1 MDGTTRAGRY
11 EVRRETRLGVPMANI
26 VWCPGDG
33 SPAIPV
39 TTMAPDRLPLLAEAL
54 ARYLAGPAAPT
65 CPSSGC

>member
-26 VWCPGDG
+26 VWVPEDG

-54 ARYLAGPAAPT
+54 NEYLAADPAAPT
-65 CPSSGC
+65 TDAG